1 MFDLGFSE
9 LLLIALV
16 ALVVLG
22 PERLPRAARF
32 AGLWVRRAR
41 AQWYSVRSE
50 LERELAAEEL
60 KRNLD
65 AARTAATD
73 FERQA
78 RDAVEDLDAGVRKA
92 EAGARSRLES
102 LRGQLEGS
110 AAPAADPRAAEAGDP
125 AGEAMAQDP
134 ALPDPQPDS
143 QPDPQPDPHLDPDR
157 GRDPSMPGT
166 QGGDDGGR

>member
-9 LLLIALV
+9 LMLIALV

-22 PERLPRAARF
+22 PERLPKAARF

-50 LERELAAEEL
+50 LERELAADEL

-65 AARTAATD
+65 AARTASTD

-78 RDAVEDLDAGVRKA
+78 RSAVEELDAGVRKA
-92 EAGARSRLES
+92 GTDARSGLNA
-102 LRGQLEGS
+102 LRDDLAGGLQDPSPDADAGIV
-110 AAPAADPRAAEAGDP
+110 PADPAR
-125 AGEAMAQDP
+125 
-134 ALPDPQPDS
+134 
-143 QPDPQPDPHLDPDR
+143 
-157 GRDPSMPGT
+157 
-166 QGGDDGGR
+166 DGGRDGRA

>member
-22 PERLPRAARF
+22 PERLPKAARF

-41 AQWYSVRSE
+41 AQWYSVKSE

-65 AARTAATD
+65 SVRTAATD
-73 FERQA
+73 FEKQA
-78 RDAVEDLDAGVRKA
+78 RGAVEDLDASARKA
-92 EAGARSRLES
+92 EADTRGE
-102 LRGQLEGS
+102 LRALREDLEGVS
-110 AAPAADPRAAEAGDP
+110 PGTAGDTDANATNDAGTPAADP
-125 AGEAMAQDP
+125 
-134 ALPDPQPDS
+134 
-143 QPDPQPDPHLDPDR
+143 
-157 GRDPSMPGT
+157 
-166 QGGDDGGR
+166 GGDDGRR